1 MWESISLYLERQ
13 PQAFVAALIPL
24 AFVAIAWAGIIFVR
38 PFLRLWMRGQEKSND
53 LITYASAG
61 FSLFYGLLLGLLSV
75 ATYQNT
81 KDIDDFVNRE
91 AMAIGTIYRS
101 IATYPEPLRSELRSN
116 LRDYTLFVVNKDWP
130 AHTSGA
136 TPMGGEHRLQVIRD
150 QLFAFDPTRKT
161 EEILHSEV
169 LREFNKMVGY
179 REQRLNG
186 VETTIPVVLWH
197 VVGVG
202 ALINIAFMWMMEMR
216 LMPNL
221 LLTGLVSFFLGVM
234 VFLIFTMDRPLRG
247 EGIVSAEPFRRTYET
262 VMKWD
267 APY

>member
-1 MWESISLYLERQ
+1 MWESITLYLESK
-13 PQAFVAALIPL
+13 PQAYVATIIPL
-24 AFVAIAWAGIIFVR
+24 AFVMFSWAGIVLVR
-38 PFLRLWMRGQEKSND
+38 PILRLWMRRQPQAND

-81 KDIDDFVNRE
+81 KDVDDFVNRE
-91 AMAIGTIYRS
+91 AMTIGTIYRS
-101 IATYPEPLRSELRSN
+101 IAAYPEPLRTDLRSS

-130 AHTSGA
+130 AHNNGV

-150 QLFAFDPTRKT
+150 QLFAFDPSRKT
-161 EEILHSEV
+161 EEILHGEV

-186 VETTIPVVLWH
+186 VETTIPVVLWY

-221 LLTGLVSFFLGVM
+221 LLTGLVSFFLGIM

-247 EGIVSAEPFRRTYET
+247 EGIVTAEPFKRTYET